1 MRLNI
6 GIWLVLLGIKIM
18 PRTEGKRVADFLRG
32 IPKETVNAKDIVKP
46 VSKGETV

>member
-6 GIWLVLLGIKIM
+6 GIWLVLLGIKVM
-18 PRTEGKRVADFLRG
+18 PRTEGKRVADFLCG

-46 VSKGETV
+46 IVRGEEQ